1 MAVIFRWI
9 FRKTEKSSK
18 GNLDSKTGKEIMDLL
33 KLLNSE
39 GQTIL
44 MVTHNADN
52 AKFAHGVIYLKDGKL
67 QG

>member
-1 MAVIFRWI
+1 
-9 FRKTEKSSK
+9 
-18 GNLDSKTGKEIMDLL
+18 MDLL